1 MYLVRS
7 GSRGPGDGGPAA
19 TGPSARL
26 LVTEPVRGLVDHAAL
41 LLATPVLAAA
51 PRGDG
56 HGVLVLPGLFASD
69 TSTVPLRGFLR
80 WLGYDVRGW
89 DLGRNHGPT
98 DAVLAGLPRAVL
110 DHAERTG
117 RPVSLVGWSLGGVYA
132 REMARRHPR
141 MIRQVITLG
150 SPFALRDLRQSH
162 AHRPFRRLRHLHAD
176 EADLPSFEQ
185 RVRPVSVPS
194 TAVYSRLDGVVA
206 WQTCIEPETALHQN
220 VEVRCSHL
228 GFGAD
233 PATLWLVAD
242 RLAVPAG
249 PAGPVPAAAG
259 PAALVPAMNTPP
271 QAKPAPAEPAPA
283 KPAPWAFAA
292 PWGARG
298 YVSDLDGPVHW
309 IEFGD
314 EDASGRDG
322 TPIVFVH
329 GLGGSHLN
337 WCLIGPRLAEGRRA
351 VALDLHGF
359 GLTPGTR
366 ATSNVHHNAML
377 LNRFVREVT
386 GTPVILAGNS
396 MGGLISILQASAAPD
411 TVAGLV
417 LIDPALPPPRRVP
430 DRQVGSRF
438 LMYALPGI
446 GEVYL
451 RSVQSRQ
458 PPQLAVQRVI
468 ELCFADPSRIDPA
481 MFTASIAL
489 ASERQRQGLRAGN
502 EAFLAASRSLMRVV
516 GLRRRY
522 REMMA
527 SVRVPVLLLGGEADR
542 LVPVASMREAAAR
555 NPGWETVILP
565 GVGHT
570 PQLEVPDS
578 VTGTLRYWLRRH
590 F

>member
-1 MYLVRS
+1 
-7 GSRGPGDGGPAA
+7 
-19 TGPSARL
+19 
-26 LVTEPVRGLVDHAAL
+26 
-41 LLATPVLAAA
+41 
-51 PRGDG
+51 
-56 HGVLVLPGLFASD
+56 
-69 TSTVPLRGFLR
+69 
-80 WLGYDVRGW
+80 
-89 DLGRNHGPT
+89 
-98 DAVLAGLPRAVL
+98 
-110 DHAERTG
+110 
-117 RPVSLVGWSLGGVYA
+117 
-132 REMARRHPR
+132 
-141 MIRQVITLG
+141 
-150 SPFALRDLRQSH
+150 
-162 AHRPFRRLRHLHAD
+162 
-176 EADLPSFEQ
+176 
-185 RVRPVSVPS
+185 
-194 TAVYSRLDGVVA
+194 
-206 WQTCIEPETALHQN
+206 
-220 VEVRCSHL
+220 
-228 GFGAD
+228 
-233 PATLWLVAD
+233 
-242 RLAVPAG
+242 
-249 PAGPVPAAAG
+249 
-259 PAALVPAMNTPP
+259 
-271 QAKPAPAEPAPA
+271 
-283 KPAPWAFAA
+283 
-292 PWGARG
+292 
-298 YVSDLDGPVHW
+298 
-309 IEFGD
+309 
-314 EDASGRDG
+314 
-322 TPIVFVH
+322 VFVH

-386 GTPVILAGNS
+386 GTPVILVGNS

-489 ASERQRQGLRAGN
+489 ASERQSQGLRAGN

-516 GLRRRY
+516 GLRGRY

-570 PQLEVPDS
+570 PQLEVPES
-578 VTGTLRYWLRRH
+578 VTGTLRDWLRTH